1 MLTEELDRAPKLF
14 QLGIEE
20 NISTSDSFSAAKGV
34 YFKLTEPVE
43 IPGDKINGDDIQ
55 LHFDTADKDKLIA
68 FVIWVS
74 GPDLQDNTVTCQK
87 AYRLTNL
94 LTLKSGKFVFHKRP
108 REFVNGTIGQILK
121 SIGQTS
127 VKNTLVN
134 LDISDNAIQS
144 SLDKDS
150 LVNQQL
156 AHFANGIKAFD
167 ALNFI
172 EAVEEFYQVIED
184 IPSHLKYKSL
194 RNGLSH
200 AELDDFNSINDIQ
213 NNFGIVC
220 KLNPSSTH
228 TPKGKYIDISDPE
241 VQAILEKEANNLR
254 IEAFK
259 YIDQKVGIKTD

>member
-1 MLTEELDRAPKLF
+1 MLTEETDRAPKLF

-20 NISTSDSFSAAKGV
+20 NISTSDSPGAAKGV

-43 IPGDKINGDDIQ
+43 IQGDKENGDDID

-74 GPDLQDNTVTCQK
+74 GPDLQDNTVAYQK

-108 REFVNGTIGQILK
+108 REFVNGTIGPVLK

-127 VKNTLVN
+127 IMNTLVN

-144 SLDKDS
+144 SLDNDS

-167 ALNFI
+167 ELNFI
-172 EAVEEFYQVIED
+172 EAVKEFYQVIED
-184 IPSHLKYKSL
+184 TPSHLKYKSL

-200 AELDDFNSINDIQ
+200 AELDDINTINDIQ

-220 KLNPSSTH
+220 KLNPSSTY
-228 TPKGKYIDISDPE
+228 TPKGKYIDISNPE
-241 VQAILEKEANNLR
+241 VQTIIEKEANNLR
-254 IEAFK
+254 IEAFR